1 MIGTPSLA
9 LEALETP
16 KITEGEIDEYKAF
29 FIGKCKELAKLV
41 TDYLDKNCVNFKK
54 KDKKEEMKNEINEKF
69 ENIYGFIQPETNA
82 KTIVSDTKY
91 SNGILPNKE
100 SSNSSYGFSKFSSS
114 S

>member
-1 MIGTPSLA
+1 MTGKPSLA

-16 KITEGEIDEYKAF
+16 KITEEEIDEIKAF
-29 FIGKCKELAKLV
+29 FIGKCNEVVKLV
-41 TDYLDKNCVNFKK
+41 TDYLDNNCVNFKK

-69 ENIYGFIQPETNA
+69 ENLYSIIQPETNP
-82 KTIVSDTKY
+82 KTIINDTKF

-100 SSNSSYGFSKFSSS
+100 SSNSSYGFSNFSSS